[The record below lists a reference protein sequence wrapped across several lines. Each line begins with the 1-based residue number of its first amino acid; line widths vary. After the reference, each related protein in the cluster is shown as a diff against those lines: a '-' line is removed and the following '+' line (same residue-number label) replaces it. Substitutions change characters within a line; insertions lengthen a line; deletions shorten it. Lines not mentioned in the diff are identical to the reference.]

1 MGTGMTAL
9 DHRRMTQGNVALLR
23 QDTRLLSLLTALEAN
38 DGRVPQVPEDLA
50 AALPAL
56 VEDAELQIAPL
67 STDAMRAELTAIM
80 GVMGAGLPQGEKTEF
95 MVGGMIVLEQF
106 PAELC
111 REALHDALTE
121 CTGLRQVLAHVKT
134 YCEDYP
140 QRLRARLYRLQQL
153 QSIADGQPH
162 V

>member
-9 DHRRMTQGNVALLR
+9 DHRRMTQANVALLR
-23 QDTRLLSLLTALEAN
+23 QDTRLLSLLTALEAD
-38 DGRVPQVPEDLA
+38 DGRVPQVPPDLA

-56 VEDAELQIAPL
+56 VADAELQLEPL
-67 STDAMRAELTAIM
+67 SVDDMRAELTAIM
-80 GVMGAGLPQGEKTEF
+80 GVMGAGLPQNEKKEF
-95 MVGGMIVLEQF
+95 MIGGFVVLEQF
-106 PAELC
+106 PAALC

-121 CTGLRQVLAHVKT
+121 CTSLRQVLNHVKT

-140 QRLRARLYRLQQL
+140 QRMRNRFHRLQQL
-153 QSIADGQPH
+153 QAIVDGQSH